1 MLKLPEKRKLSYIY
15 QNIISYLDYPLMY
28 KIFVNDRPIILT
40 STVMKESGFKVFLLK
55 SVDMEYV
62 IRKLQR
68 NDFKEVY
75 LYHPKKEK
83 LLSLFKERLG
93 FIYAGGGL
101 VKNEEGKLLFIERN
115 KKWDLPKGRAEKGE
129 DIETTSLREV
139 EEETGVKNLSIDR
152 FLQETY
158 HIYRNRGKYN
168 LKITHWYLMKT
179 NYSGELN
186 PQLEEGITQAVWKT
200 NDEAKLALDN
210 SYANVVLL
218 TESYLQSL

>member
-1 MLKLPEKRKLSYIY
+1 
-15 QNIISYLDYPLMY
+15 MY

-68 NDFKEVY
+68 SDFKEVY
-75 LYHPKKEK
+75 LYHPKQEK
-83 LLSLFKERLG
+83 LLSLFKDRMG
-93 FIYAGGGL
+93 YINAGGGL
-101 VKNEEGKLLFIERN
+101 VKNDKNELLFIERN

-129 DIETTSLREV
+129 NIETTSLREV
-139 EEETGVKNLSIDR
+139 EEETGVQNLSIDK

-158 HIYRNRGKYN
+158 HIYRNKGKYN
-168 LKITHWYLMKT
+168 LKVTHWYLMKT
-179 NYSGELN
+179 DYSGGLT

-200 NDEAKLALDN
+200 NEQAKSALNN

-218 TESYLQSL
+218 TEAYLNEL

>member
-1 MLKLPEKRKLSYIY
+1 
-15 QNIISYLDYPLMY
+15 MY

-40 STVMKESGFKVFLLK
+40 NTVMKESGFKVFLLK
-55 SVDMEYV
+55 SVDMEYI

-75 LYHPKKEK
+75 LYHPKQEK
-83 LLSLFKERLG
+83 LLSLFKERMG
-93 FIYAGGGL
+93 YINAGGGL
-101 VKNEEGKLLFIERN
+101 VKNNKNELLFIERN
-115 KKWDLPKGRAEKGE
+115 KKWDLPKGRSEKGE

-139 EEETGVKNLSIDR
+139 EEETGVQNLSIDR

-158 HIYRNRGKYN
+158 HIYRNKGKYN
-168 LKITHWYLMKT
+168 LKVTHWYLMKT
-179 NYSGELN
+179 DYSGELT

-200 NDEAKLALDN
+200 NEEAKSALNN

-218 TESYLQSL
+218 TEAYLNTI

>member
-1 MLKLPEKRKLSYIY
+1 
-15 QNIISYLDYPLMY
+15 MY

-40 STVMKESGFKVFLLK
+40 STVVKESGFKVFLLK
-55 SVDMEYV
+55 SVDIDYV

-68 NDFKEVY
+68 NDFNEVY
-75 LYHPKKEK
+75 LYHPKEKK

-93 FIYAGGGL
+93 YIHAGGGL
-101 VKNEEGKLLFIERN
+101 VKNDKEELLFIERN
-115 KKWDLPKGRAEKGE
+115 KKWDLPKGRAESGE

-139 EEETGVKNLSIDR
+139 EEETGVKNLSIDK

-158 HIYRNRGKYN
+158 HIYRNKGKYN

-179 NYSGELN
+179 NFSGELT
-186 PQLEEGITQAVWKT
+186 PQLEEGITKAVWKT
-200 NDEAKLALDN
+200 HEQAKAALTN

-218 TESYLQSL
+218 TEDYLKTV

>member
-1 MLKLPEKRKLSYIY
+1 
-15 QNIISYLDYPLMY
+15 MY

-40 STVMKESGFKVFLLK
+40 STVMKESGFKVFLLT

-68 NDFKEVY
+68 SDFKEVY
-75 LYHPKKEK
+75 LYHPKQEK
-83 LLSLFKERLG
+83 LLSLFKDRMG
-93 FIYAGGGL
+93 YINAGGGL
-101 VKNEEGKLLFIERN
+101 VKNDKNELLFIERN
-115 KKWDLPKGRAEKGE
+115 QKWDLPKGRAEKGE

-139 EEETGVKNLSIDR
+139 EEETGVQNLSIDK

-158 HIYRNRGKYN
+158 HIYRNKGKYN
-168 LKITHWYLMKT
+168 LKVTHWYLMKT
-179 NYSGELN
+179 DYSGDLT

-200 NDEAKLALDN
+200 NQEAKSALSN

-218 TESYLQSL
+218 TEAYLNEL

>member
-1 MLKLPEKRKLSYIY
+1 
-15 QNIISYLDYPLMY
+15 MY

-83 LLSLFKERLG
+83 LLSLFKDRMG
-93 FIYAGGGL
+93 YINAGGGL
-101 VKNEEGKLLFIERN
+101 VKNDKNELLFIERN

-139 EEETGVKNLSIDR
+139 EEETGVKNLSIDK

-158 HIYRNRGKYN
+158 HIYRNKGKYN
-168 LKITHWYLMKT
+168 LKVTHWYLMNT
-179 NYSGELN
+179 DYSGDLV

-200 NDEAKLALDN
+200 NAEANSALSN

-218 TESYLQSL
+218 TEAYLNSL

>member
-1 MLKLPEKRKLSYIY
+1 
-15 QNIISYLDYPLMY
+15 
-28 KIFVNDRPIILT
+28 
-40 STVMKESGFKVFLLK
+40 MKESGFKVFLLK

-68 NDFKEVY
+68 NDFKKVY
-75 LYHPKKEK
+75 LYHPKQEK
-83 LLSLFKERLG
+83 LLSLFKDRMG
-93 FIYAGGGL
+93 YINAGGGL
-101 VKNEEGKLLFIERN
+101 VKNDKNELLFIERN

-139 EEETGVKNLSIDR
+139 EEETGVQNLSIDK

-158 HIYRNRGKYN
+158 HIYRNKGKYN
-168 LKITHWYLMKT
+168 LKVTHWYLMKT
-179 NYSGELN
+179 DYSGELT

-200 NDEAKLALDN
+200 NEQAKFALNN

-218 TESYLQSL
+218 TEAYLNGL

>member
-1 MLKLPEKRKLSYIY
+1 
-15 QNIISYLDYPLMY
+15 MY

-68 NDFKEVY
+68 SDFKEVY
-75 LYHPKKEK
+75 LYHPKQEK
-83 LLSLFKERLG
+83 LLSLFKDRMG
-93 FIYAGGGL
+93 YINAGGGL
-101 VKNEEGKLLFIERN
+101 VKNDKNELLFIERN
-115 KKWDLPKGRAEKGE
+115 QKWDLPKGRAEKGE

-139 EEETGVKNLSIDR
+139 EEETGVQNLSIDK

-158 HIYRNRGKYN
+158 HIYRNKGKYN
-168 LKITHWYLMKT
+168 LKVTHWYLMKT
-179 NYSGELN
+179 DYSGDLT

-200 NDEAKLALDN
+200 NQEAKSALSN

-218 TESYLQSL
+218 TEAYLNEL